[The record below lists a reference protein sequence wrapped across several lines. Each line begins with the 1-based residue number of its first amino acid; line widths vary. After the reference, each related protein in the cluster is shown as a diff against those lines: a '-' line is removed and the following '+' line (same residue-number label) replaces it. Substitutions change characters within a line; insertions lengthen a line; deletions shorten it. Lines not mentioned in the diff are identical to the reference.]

1 MGFFQHLEELRKR
14 LIVSL
19 LAVFVGFLAAWAF
32 APRIF
37 DFLAVPIRGVLPPG
51 QNLAYTTLTEPFLM
65 YFRVALLAGT
75 LLSAPVVI
83 WQVWLFISPAL
94 YRREK
99 KYVVPFVTFGALF
112 FFSGCA
118 FAYYEAFPL
127 VVGFL
132 VKVGQPFQA
141 VITINE
147 YLSLATKL
155 ILGLGICFEMPIL
168 IFFLAR
174 LGIVSEIWLLKKFKY
189 AVLIIFIVAAIITP
203 TPDVATQC
211 VFALPM
217 IGLYLLGILIA
228 FIFRRR
234 AARRRT
240 GLRSGLLGRASS
252 FFAQDRGLCVTMPLW
267 PLRFRIISM
276 NSRAAPRPPGLFST
290 TEA

>member
-1 MGFFQHLEELRKR
+1 MSFNPRELIGSASGAQQADEELPRMGFFQHLEELRRR

-19 LAVFVGFLAAWAF
+19 LAVFLGFLSCWYF

-37 DFLAVPIRGVLPPG
+37 AFLSEPIHRALPPG
-51 QNLAYTTLTEPFLM
+51 QRLAYTTLTEPFLM
-65 YFRVALLAGT
+65 YFRVALLAGAI
-75 LLSAPVVI
+75 LAAPVVL

-99 KYVVPFVTFGALF
+99 KYVVPFVASGALF
-112 FFSGCA
+112 FFAGCA

-132 VKVGQPFQA
+132 VKVGEPFQA

-155 ILGLGICFEMPIL
+155 ILGLGICFETPIL

-189 AVLIIFIVAAIITP
+189 AVLVIFIIAAVITP

-228 FIFRRR
+228 FLFRRR
-234 AARRRT
+234 A
-240 GLRSGLLGRASS
+240 
-252 FFAQDRGLCVTMPLW
+252 
-267 PLRFRIISM
+267 
-276 NSRAAPRPPGLFST
+276 PPAES
-290 TEA
+290 A